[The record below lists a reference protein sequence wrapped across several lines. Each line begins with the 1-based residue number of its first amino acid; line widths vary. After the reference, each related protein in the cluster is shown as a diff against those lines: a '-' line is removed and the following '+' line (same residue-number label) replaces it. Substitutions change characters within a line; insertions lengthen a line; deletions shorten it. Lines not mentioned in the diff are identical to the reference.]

1 MLLNFKIIMTESF
14 VRESRESEQ
23 RTLVFESIAGLAI
36 QSLLDRGEHQAS
48 GGRR

>member
-1 MLLNFKIIMTESF
+1 MTESF
-14 VRESRESEQ
+14 ARAAFRVARKRARKLQ
-23 RTLVFESIAGLAI
+23 RLRAPIAGLTGI